1 MSARLPLIACLGL
14 ALLLA
19 SPAASDADNAGDQG
33 PSNQQAQQTS
43 RTTFREVPTPVLP
56 RKMRGGAAADALGGR
71 LTSVAAR
78 NDLSAPRL
86 KRLLT
91 EDKTAWL
98 SREGQLFYQE
108 EVPAAL
114 GGAGSGT
121 PPKASYAAS
130 ETFALHSRPGA
141 TRKIFLDFD
150 GAEVSNTGW
159 NVGGNAIGNGS
170 HIGWNG
176 DGSADSFS
184 PAEHDWIQEVWRQ
197 VAETYAPFDVDVT
210 TQDPGPDGWT
220 RSSYSDTTYGTRVVI
235 TSSATAPAQACA
247 GACLGV
253 AWVGTFDAVDP
264 NRYYQPAWVF
274 ATSPSL
280 RPMIVAQAASHEA
293 GHTLGLHHDGTQT
306 APYYAGTTA
315 WGPIMGSSSTRAVS
329 QFSQGE
335 YVGANNTE
343 DDFAVIQANG
353 LSMRADDH
361 GNSTSTATRL
371 GARTAYDVSGVIST
385 RTDTDTIAI
394 DVDCPT
400 DVVVAAKGIGY
411 QTSLNLALTV
421 LDGAGNTVATSSPAS
436 GYAGWPPVSTGM
448 DAQVTLR
455 AAKGTYYLRLDGVG
469 QGAPATTVWS
479 DYGSLGQWRLTANG
493 CASAQSPPTDA
504 PVDPPVP
511 PPSTPTT
518 APPVLK
524 RPGRTSHPRRLL
536 GHQRRPQQRRR
547 PLGSTHGHR
556 WHAGHEVPRARPAPR
571 QRQPGGGHEVQ
582 QLPLPQGSVADD
594 ATEQRAVHLRGD
606 GLEQGRLLRLVQ
618 ELERG
623 PRSLTSESVSPRP
636 TEPEPCVR
644 RPGRR
649 SATSAAGS
657 RAGRCRS
664 AQ

>member
-1 MSARLPLIACLGL
+1 VSARLPLIACLGL

-33 PSNQQAQQTS
+33 PSNQQAAQETTARTTS
-43 RTTFREVPTPVLP
+43 RDVPTPVLP
-56 RKMRGGAAADALGGR
+56 RRMRGRAAADALDGR
-71 LTSVAAR
+71 LASVAAR
-78 NDLSAPRL
+78 NHLSAPRL

-91 EDKTAWL
+91 GDKTAWL

-114 GGAGSGT
+114 DAGSGT
-121 PPKASYAAS
+121 PPKAAYAAS
-130 ETFALHSRPGA
+130 ETFDLHSRPGA

-159 NVGGNAIGNGS
+159 NVGANAIGNGT
-170 HIGWNG
+170 HIGWNSE
-176 DGSADSFS
+176 GSADSFS
-184 PAEHDWIQEVWRQ
+184 PEERDWIQEVWRQ

-220 RSSYSDTTYGTRVVI
+220 RSSSSDTTYGTRVVI
-235 TSSATAPAQACA
+235 TSSETAVAQACA

-264 NRYYQPAWVF
+264 TGYYQPAWVF

-306 APYYAGTTA
+306 ASYYAGTTA
-315 WGPIMGSSSTRAVS
+315 WGPIMGSSATRAVS

-335 YVGANNTE
+335 YAGANNTE

-353 LSMRADDH
+353 LPMRADDH

-411 QTSLNLALTV
+411 QTSLNLALAV
-421 LDGAGNTVATSSPAS
+421 LDSAGNTVATSSPAS

-448 DAQVTLR
+448 DAQVTLP

-469 QGAPATTVWS
+469 QGAPAATGWS

-493 CASAQSPPTDA
+493 CASAQSPPSDA
-504 PVDPPVP
+504 PVDPPLP
-511 PPSTPTT
+511 PTT
-518 APPVLK
+518 TPAPVFN
-524 RPGRTSHPRRLL
+524 RPGAPVIRAGSWGTSGGLSSAVARWGAPTASGGTPVTKYRVRA
-536 GHQRRPQQRRR
+536 QRRDSANRVVATQYSSYLSPTARSLAMRLASGR
-547 PLGSTHGHR
+547 YTFAVMAWNKVGSSAWSR
-556 WHAGHEVPRARPAPR
+556 SSSAVRAR
-571 QRQPGGGHEVQ
+571 
-582 QLPLPQGSVADD
+582 
-594 ATEQRAVHLRGD
+594 
-606 GLEQGRLLRLVQ
+606 
-618 ELERG
+618 
-623 PRSLTSESVSPRP
+623 
-636 TEPEPCVR
+636 
-644 RPGRR
+644 
-649 SATSAAGS
+649 
-657 RAGRCRS
+657 
-664 AQ
+664 

>member
-1 MSARLPLIACLGL
+1 M
-14 ALLLA
+14 
-19 SPAASDADNAGDQG
+19 
-33 PSNQQAQQTS
+33 
-43 RTTFREVPTPVLP
+43 
-56 RKMRGGAAADALGGR
+56 
-71 LTSVAAR
+71 
-78 NDLSAPRL
+78 
-86 KRLLT
+86 
-91 EDKTAWL
+91 
-98 SREGQLFYQE
+98 FYQE

-121 PPKASYAAS
+121 PPKAAYAAS

-150 GAEVSNTGW
+150 GAEVANTGW
-159 NVGGNAIGNGS
+159 NVGSNAISNGT

-184 PAEHDWIQEVWRQ
+184 SAEHDWIQEVWRQ

-220 RSSYSDTTYGTRVVI
+220 RSSSSDTTYGTRVVI
-235 TSSATAPAQACA
+235 TSSATAVAQACA
-247 GACLGV
+247 GVCLGV

-343 DDFAVIQANG
+343 DDFLVIQANG

-400 DVVVAAKGIGY
+400 NVTVAAKGIGY
-411 QTSLNLALTV
+411 QTALNLALTV
-421 LDGAGNTVATSSPAS
+421 LDGAGNTVSTSSPAS

-448 DAQVTLR
+448 DAQVTLP

-493 CASAQSPPTDA
+493 CATAPPELNPPIPA
-504 PVDPPVP
+504 PG
-511 PPSTPTT
+511 TPTATPT
-518 APPVLK
+518 ATPSPVLK
-524 RPGRTSHPRRLL
+524 RPGAPIIRAGSSGTTGGISTAIARWSAPTTNGGTPITKYRLRAQRRNSANQVVSTTYSGYFSPTTRSSTRRLTS
-536 GHQRRPQQRRR
+536 GRYTFAVMAWNKV
-547 PLGSTHGHR
+547 GSSA
-556 WHAGHEVPRARPAPR
+556 WSKSSSAVRAR
-571 QRQPGGGHEVQ
+571 
-582 QLPLPQGSVADD
+582 
-594 ATEQRAVHLRGD
+594 
-606 GLEQGRLLRLVQ
+606 
-618 ELERG
+618 
-623 PRSLTSESVSPRP
+623 
-636 TEPEPCVR
+636 
-644 RPGRR
+644 
-649 SATSAAGS
+649 
-657 RAGRCRS
+657 
-664 AQ
+664 

>member
-1 MSARLPLIACLGL
+1 
-14 ALLLA
+14 
-19 SPAASDADNAGDQG
+19 
-33 PSNQQAQQTS
+33 
-43 RTTFREVPTPVLP
+43 
-56 RKMRGGAAADALGGR
+56 MRGRAAADALGGR

-78 NDLSAPRL
+78 NNLSAPRL

-121 PPKASYAAS
+121 PPEAAYATS

-159 NVGGNAIGNGS
+159 NVGSNAIANGT

-176 DGSADSFS
+176 DGSASTFS
-184 PAEHDWIQEVWRQ
+184 SAEHDWIQEVWRQ
-197 VAETYAPFDVDVT
+197 VAETYAPFDIDVT

-220 RSSYSDTTYGTRVVI
+220 RSSSRDTTYGTRVVI
-235 TSSATAPAQACA
+235 TSSATAAAQACA
-247 GACLGV
+247 GSCLGV
-253 AWVGTFDAVDP
+253 AWVGTFNAIDP

-306 APYYAGTTA
+306 ASYYAGTTA
-315 WGPIMGSSSTRAVS
+315 WGPIMGSSTTRAIS

-335 YVGANNTE
+335 YVGASNTE
-343 DDFAVIQANG
+343 DDFTVMQANG
-353 LSMRADDH
+353 LPLRADDH
-361 GNSTSTATRL
+361 GSSNSTATQL

-400 DVVVAAKGIGY
+400 DVVVAATGIGY
-411 QTSLNLALTV
+411 QTTLNLRLDV
-421 LDGAGNTVATSSPAS
+421 LDSAGNTVATSSPAS

-448 DAQVTLR
+448 DAQVTLP
-455 AAKGTYYLRLDGVG
+455 AAKGTYYLRVDGVG

-493 CASAQSPPTDA
+493 CDSAQSPPTDA
-504 PVDPPVP
+504 SVVPPTP

-518 APPVLK
+518 APAPVFK
-524 RPGRTSHPRRLL
+524 RPGAPAIRAGSWGIRGGLSTAVARWAAPTVTGGTPVTKYRVRA
-536 GHQRRPQQRRR
+536 QRRDSANRVVATRYSSYLSPKARS
-547 PLGSTHGHR
+547 LGMRLVRGRYTFAVMAWNKVGSSAWSR
-556 WHAGHEVPRARPAPR
+556 SSSAVRAR
-571 QRQPGGGHEVQ
+571 
-582 QLPLPQGSVADD
+582 
-594 ATEQRAVHLRGD
+594 
-606 GLEQGRLLRLVQ
+606 
-618 ELERG
+618 
-623 PRSLTSESVSPRP
+623 
-636 TEPEPCVR
+636 
-644 RPGRR
+644 
-649 SATSAAGS
+649 
-657 RAGRCRS
+657 
-664 AQ
+664 